1 MIKYVGL
8 EPIFFSINLNATSST
23 KVFSTFDFVLLSIV
37 LLNKK
42 KSIFTFKYYIY
53 NFIQKRYI
61 YNLI

>member
-8 EPIFFSINLNATSST
+8 ESIFFSINLNTKSLT

-42 KSIFTFKYYIY
+42 KGIFTFK
-53 NFIQKRYI
+53 
-61 YNLI
+61 